1 MRLTCS
7 IIALFATLLLAGCK
21 TSGEASEEAASF
33 MLNEARDLL
42 SQKLYV
48 AARDTILSMRR
59 QHPTAVQTRRA
70 AIVTLDSI
78 ELMETRDSL
87 LTYERLLNAAR
98 ENFRQMLPR
107 VNGRTNEEYYLQQR
121 RVMRMEQH
129 FDELCAKSKFYLR
142 KIDIDLQQ

>member
-21 TSGEASEEAASF
+21 TSGEASEEEASF

-98 ENFRQMLPR
+98 ESFRQMLPR